1 MTLTREHGIWA
12 IVAAVL
18 LAGGIWFARH
28 TEWVDEEVDEPP
40 SAELRRDPDLRLK
53 RLLAKLGV
61 QVATPTQ
68 LEPLPPPGATLL
80 LSSWNWDIFAGRE
93 AALRGWV
100 AGGGHLIVSNFAI
113 ERGGFGWVPI
123 VRKPQPKAPARAAAA
138 APAASAASQP
148 LPKEARDA
156 DDEDDDSDD
165 VSDAKPPPKPQ
176 FGPAASLPRCPGV
189 NEPADVAPAFG
200 FARGYA
206 TCMYTG
212 NTLQANVAPIWAL
225 DGARGH
231 VVVRVP
237 FGRGSVTVSGMELP
251 LDNDALPD
259 HDNALITVAALQARP
274 GHTVWIVRDE
284 ARPPLLVFLWR
295 HGAPAVL
302 LGAAAL
308 AFALWRGA
316 RRFGPR
322 VAIAPLARR
331 SMREQIR
338 GTAEFVAHRGS
349 PALHA
354 AQQRA
359 LFEVATPR
367 IRGFEAMILSQRAQ
381 AIATLTGMDAHTL
394 AHAMNPALNATP
406 SRHPAA
412 ALALIETARRRLL
425 NAARSKQPATES
437 R

>member
-12 IVAAVL
+12 IAAAVL

-28 TEWVDEEVDEPP
+28 TEWVDEEVADPP
-40 SAELRRDPDLRLK
+40 SAALRRDRDLRLK
-53 RLLAKLGV
+53 HLLAKLGV
-61 QVATPTQ
+61 RVATPTQ
-68 LEPLPPPGATLL
+68 LDELPPPDATLL
-80 LSSWNWDIFAGRE
+80 LSSWNWNIFAGRE

-100 AGGGHLIVSNFAI
+100 AGGGHLVVSNLAI
-113 ERGGFGWVPI
+113 ERGGLGWVP
-123 VRKPQPKAPARAAAA
+123 VVEKPVPKSPARTAS
-138 APAASAASQP
+138 PASAASQP
-148 LPKEARDA
+148 TLKDA
-156 DDEDDDSDD
+156 DDEDDDDD
-165 VSDAKPPPKPQ
+165 VGNAKPPEKPQ
-176 FGPAASLPRCPGV
+176 LITAASPPRCPGV
-189 NEPADVAPAFG
+189 NEPAGVTPAFG

-206 TCMYTG
+206 TCMFTG
-212 NTLQANVAPIWAL
+212 NALQANVTPIWAL

-231 VVVRVP
+231 AVVRVP
-237 FGRGSVTVSGMELP
+237 FGRGSVTVSATDLP
-251 LDNDALPD
+251 LHNNVLPD
-259 HDNALITVAALQARP
+259 HDNALIAVAALQARP

-284 ARPPLLVFLWR
+284 ARPPLLVFLWQ

-322 VAIAPLARR
+322 LAVAPLARR

-354 AQQRA
+354 AQLRA
-359 LFEVATPR
+359 LREAATPR
-367 IRGFEAMILSQRAQ
+367 IRGFDSMTVGQRAQ
-381 AIATLTGMDAHTL
+381 AIATLTGTDAHAL

-406 SRHPAA
+406 ARHPAA
-412 ALALIETARRRLL
+412 ALALIETTRRRLL
-425 NAARSKQPATES
+425 NAARTTPTATES

>member
-1 MTLTREHGIWA
+1 M
-12 IVAAVL
+12 
-18 LAGGIWFARH
+18 
-28 TEWVDEEVDEPP
+28 
-40 SAELRRDPDLRLK
+40 
-53 RLLAKLGV
+53 
-61 QVATPTQ
+61 
-68 LEPLPPPGATLL
+68 PPPGATLL

-93 AALRGWV
+93 AALRRWV
-100 AGGGHLIVSNFAI
+100 EAGGHLVVSNFAI
-113 ERGGFGWVPI
+113 ERGGLGWVP
-123 VRKPQPKAPARAAAA
+123 VFEKPKPKVLAKAATAESAA
-138 APAASAASQP
+138 SAASAASQP
-148 LPKEARDA
+148 ASKDA
-156 DDEDDDSDD
+156 DAEDRDDDENED
-165 VSDAKPPPKPQ
+165 VSDAKLPPRPT
-176 FGPAASLPRCPGV
+176 FGPGAPTTRCSGV

-206 TCMYTG
+206 TCMFTG
-212 NTLQANVAPIWAL
+212 SALQANVAPIWAL
-225 DGARGH
+225 DSSRGH

-237 FGRGSVTVSGMELP
+237 LGRGSVTVSSVDLP
-251 LDNDALPD
+251 LDNDVLPD
-259 HDNALITVAALQARP
+259 HDNALIAVAALQVRP

-284 ARPPLLVFLWR
+284 ARPPLLVFLWQ

-308 AFALWRGA
+308 GFALWRGA

-322 VAIAPLARR
+322 IAVAPLARR

-354 AQQRA
+354 AQLRA
-359 LFEVATPR
+359 LSDAATPR
-367 IRGFEAMILSQRAQ
+367 IRGFDSMILGQRAQ
-381 AIATLTGMDAHTL
+381 AIAALTGMDPHTL
-394 AHAMNPALNATP
+394 AHAMNPSLNATP

-425 NAARSKQPATES
+425 NAARTKPTATES